1 MKDFMEQLKKRN
13 DIQNGMIILAIILG
27 IVLAFRYLLPI
38 VIPFLIALIIAGV
51 LRPIVDW
58 LIRKVHWSEKR
69 TAVIV
74 LISIGGLIVLIGG
87 IVVSILIRQAEN
99 LVSYLPFYKAQFM
112 VGLDNCCYY
121 IDNGLRLKQGASIAY
136 ATEVLAGIFSDFQT
150 TVLPKITSQTVAV
163 VKYAFASILFL
174 FIMLY
179 ATLCMLKNYPY
190 LFGESEMGNGVRK
203 VIEKMI
209 TVLSKYLR
217 AEGLIMLAQML
228 ICAIGL
234 WILDSPYFILL
245 AVLIGVLDAFPVC
258 GCGTILV
265 PWAIFRLLMGDIF
278 MMAGLL
284 VLWGLCALNRQFLE
298 PRLLGRQLG
307 MGTLLS
313 LFLMYVGYRLFGIFG
328 FILGPL
334 GYLIG
339 REIFELAKK
348 QRETLH
354 NLP

>member
-1 MKDFMEQLKKRN
+1 MKDFIEQLKKRN

-58 LIRKVHWSEKR
+58 IIRKVHWSDKI
-69 TAVIV
+69 AAIFV
-74 LISIGGLIVLIGG
+74 LVSIGVVVLLLGG
-87 IVVSILIRQAEN
+87 GVVSTLIRQAEN

-112 VGLDNCCYY
+112 VGLGNCCRY
-121 IDNGLRLKQGASIAY
+121 IDNGLRLNQGASIAY
-136 ATEVLAGIFSDFQT
+136 ATEVLTGIFSDFQI
-150 TVLPKITSQTVAV
+150 TVLPKLTSQTVTV
-163 VKYAFASILFL
+163 VKYAFAGIIFL

-190 LFGESEMGNGVRK
+190 LFGKSEIGNGVRTI
-203 VIEKMI
+203 VEKMI
-209 TVLSKYLR
+209 AVLSKYLR
-217 AEGLIMLAQML
+217 AEGLIMLAQTL

-234 WILDSPYFILL
+234 WILGSPYFILL
-245 AVLIGVLDAFPVC
+245 AVFIGILDAFPVF

-265 PWAIFRLLMGDIF
+265 PWGIFRLLMGDVF
-278 MMAGLL
+278 MAVGLL
-284 VLWGLCALNRQFLE
+284 VVWGLCALNRQFLE
-298 PRLLGRQLG
+298 PRLLGKQLG
-307 MGTLLS
+307 MSTLLS

-328 FILGPL
+328 FLLGPL

-339 REIFELAKK
+339 REVFELAKK
-348 QRETLH
+348 KRETLH
-354 NLP
+354 NSP